1 MVSGW
6 RVKQGDLARVRA
18 CRNPWERPAEIKAI
32 AGCAALVLRNER
44 VGFTRVVEAL
54 IGGRVCR
61 ILPEDLEA
69 IRE

>member
-1 MVSGW
+1 MNP
-6 RVKQGDLARVRA
+6 GDLARVRA
-18 CRNPWERPAEIKAI
+18 CRNPWERPAGSAVHSHS
-32 AGCAALVLRNER
+32 GCAALVLRNER

>member
-1 MVSGW
+1 
-6 RVKQGDLARVRA
+6 VKQGDLARVRA
-18 CRNPWERPAEIKAI
+18 CRNPWDRPPDITAL

-69 IRE
+69 ISE

>member
-1 MVSGW
+1 
-6 RVKQGDLARVRA
+6 
-18 CRNPWERPAEIKAI
+18 
-32 AGCAALVLRNER
+32 VLRNER

>member
-1 MVSGW
+1 M
-6 RVKQGDLARVRA
+6 KQGDLARVRA
-18 CRNPWERPAEIKAI
+18 CRNPWERPPDITAL
-32 AGCAALVLRNER
+32 AGCTALVLRNER